1 MSWPLSIWGT
11 GRGSPASFAWSM
23 IISGH
28 IMDELAAIDLGDRRL
43 NQRSGEV
50 IEALS
55 VDPGSR

>member
-1 MSWPLSIWGT
+1 
-11 GRGSPASFAWSM
+11 
-23 IISGH
+23 
-28 IMDELAAIDLGDRRL
+28 MDELAAIDLGDRRL